1 MKGSEAIL
9 RAMHQVGGE
18 IPATQFDTWL
28 GQLSQLGL
36 LSRSRKMISMFII
49 TGLRITRD
57 SFSEEGCEVSI
68 LIVICIRCLYYHR

>member
-28 GQLSQLGL
+28 GQLSELGL
-36 LSRSRKMISMFII
+36 LEQVTK
-49 TGLRITRD
+49 D
-57 SFSEEGCEVSI
+57 DKHV
-68 LIVICIRCLYYHR
+68 YYYRLMNNARQFLSKKGIN

>member
-36 LSRSRKMISMFII
+36 LEQVMK
-49 TGLRITRD
+49 D
-57 SFSEEGCEVSI
+57 DKHV
-68 LIVICIRCLYYHR
+68 YYY

>member
-18 IPATQFDTWL
+18 IPAAHFDMWL

-36 LSRSRKMISMFII
+36 LEQVTK
-49 TGLRITRD
+49 D
-57 SFSEEGCEVSI
+57 DNHV
-68 LIVICIRCLYYHR
+68 YYYRLTDNARQFLAKKGVM

>member
-1 MKGSEAIL
+1 MKGSEVIL

-36 LSRSRKMISMFII
+36 LEQVTKDDKHVYYYRLTDNARQFLAKK
-49 TGLRITRD
+49 G
-57 SFSEEGCEVSI
+57 
-68 LIVICIRCLYYHR
+68 VI